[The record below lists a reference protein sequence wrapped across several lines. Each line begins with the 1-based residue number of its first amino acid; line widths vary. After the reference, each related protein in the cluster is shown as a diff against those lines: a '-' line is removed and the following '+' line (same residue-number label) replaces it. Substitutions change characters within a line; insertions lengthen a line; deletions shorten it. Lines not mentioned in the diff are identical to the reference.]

1 MIPYNQAV
9 EQLEEEKEEKS
20 KIYTLN
26 SIRIVT
32 FLFGPLAAGYL
43 VSQNYK
49 AFDQR
54 EKVTATWIIAVVALI
69 AVVGLA
75 IFTSGIERFP
85 KFVFPLAYAWGTFLL
100 VQKFQGE
107 QMKEH
112 SAAGGTTFTIWRALL
127 AGLICLVATLA
138 IIFVIL
144 LMVPG
149 ALDE

>member
-9 EQLEEEKEEKS
+9 EQFAAAEEERP

-26 SIRIVT
+26 SIRIAT

-54 EKVTATWIIAVVALI
+54 EKVTATWIIAGVALI
-69 AVVGLA
+69 AVIVLGFA
-75 IFTSGIERFP
+75 ISGTERIP
-85 KFVFPLAYAWGTFLL
+85 KFIFPLAYAWGTFLL

-112 SAAGGTTFTIWRALL
+112 FAAGGTTFTIWRTLL

-138 IIFVIL
+138 IIFVIV
-144 LMVPG
+144 LMIPG